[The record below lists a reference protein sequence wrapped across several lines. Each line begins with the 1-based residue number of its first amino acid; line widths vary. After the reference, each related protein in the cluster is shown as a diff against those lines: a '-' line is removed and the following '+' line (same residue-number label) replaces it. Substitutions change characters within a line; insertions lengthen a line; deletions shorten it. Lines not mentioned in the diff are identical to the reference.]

1 MEPRGRDAQSS
12 IFAGVMVAPRPRTV
26 RGLNASWPRGSRY
39 SPRRGKAA
47 NKEKAAQ
54 ALRVKVR
61 ECSRMYM
68 PPNPPEKFK
77 KNLSVWLARLKPP
90 RAISRLCSPHCSP
103 EENPGDAIAR
113 AVLGPCVSWRSFRNV
128 SPGLY
133 PGQSRLG
140 CSVGDTCQDANPAG
154 SRYYQAVNR
163 KVTKKNVNFTFKI
176 IFRGRFCFVFWV

>member
-1 MEPRGRDAQSS
+1 MFANVQAPQPPGKIQNEFVRLVGKAKAPPRDFASVFATL
-12 IFAGVMVAPRPRTV
+12 FAG
-26 RGLNASWPRGSRY
+26 G
-39 SPRRGKAA
+39 
-47 NKEKAAQ
+47 
-54 ALRVKVR
+54 
-61 ECSRMYM
+61 
-68 PPNPPEKFK
+68 
-77 KNLSVWLARLKPP
+77 
-90 RAISRLCSPHCSP
+90 
-103 EENPGDAIAR
+103 NPGDAIAR

-176 IFRGRFCFVFWV
+176 IFKGRFCFVFWL